1 MQIARGAVVMVPV
14 VMVRMVVGMP
24 VVMRV
29 SMAMIVPMPVL
40 MIVGMTGDAGVATTA
55 NSAHIRAPPCP

>member
-29 SMAMIVPMPVL
+29 SMAMIVLVL
-40 MIVGMTGDAGVATTA
+40 MIVGMTGDAAGVATTA